1 MKYKPNKQYN
11 EISARNTVVVHNNT
25 AYETVENRAEY
36 LECGEF
42 NQASLYECVNSLDQG
57 NITSFSRVRRWKT
70 LCLGD
75 NIYKLMKVKGK
86 ETKKKLYNKSIN
98 YNHKYL

>member
-11 EISARNTVVVHNNT
+11 EISARNAVVVHNNT

-42 NQASLYECVNSLDQG
+42 NQASLYECVNSMDQG
-57 NITSFSRVRRWKT
+57 NITSFSRARRWKT

-86 ETKKKLYNKSIN
+86 ETKKKIVQ
-98 YNHKYL
+98 

>member
-1 MKYKPNKQYN
+1 MKYKPKKQYN

-42 NQASLYECVNSLDQG
+42 NQASQFPG
-57 NITSFSRVRRWKT
+57 
-70 LCLGD
+70 LGH
-75 NIYKLMKVKGK
+75 
-86 ETKKKLYNKSIN
+86 YNFFLTCTVMEN
-98 YNHKYL
+98 TMFG

>member
-1 MKYKPNKQYN
+1 MICFTLGTVEKQTNFTMSWIMKKRKHNPIILDLISLYRPNKQYN

-42 NQASLYECVNSLDQG
+42 NQASLYECVNSLD
-57 NITSFSRVRRWKT
+57 
-70 LCLGD
+70 
-75 NIYKLMKVKGK
+75 
-86 ETKKKLYNKSIN
+86 
-98 YNHKYL
+98 

>member
-1 MKYKPNKQYN
+1 MKKRKHNPIILDFIYLYRNRRLQMKYKPNKQYN

-42 NQASLYECVNSLDQG
+42 NQASLYECVNSLD
-57 NITSFSRVRRWKT
+57 
-70 LCLGD
+70 
-75 NIYKLMKVKGK
+75 
-86 ETKKKLYNKSIN
+86 
-98 YNHKYL
+98 